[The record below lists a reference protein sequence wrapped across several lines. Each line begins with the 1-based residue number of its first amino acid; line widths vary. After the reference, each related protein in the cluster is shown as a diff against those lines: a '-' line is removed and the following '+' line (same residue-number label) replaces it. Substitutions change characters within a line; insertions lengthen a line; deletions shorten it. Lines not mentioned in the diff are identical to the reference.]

1 MSLKKNL
8 LSFLHGELNI
18 PLAGIAQTNDFSPQ
32 EIDRISSVLRS
43 FSRVTTLPEG
53 MEKPVH
59 PQELLGELRSIIV
72 VGVPGYMERPLP
84 FEQCREDLL
93 GSASPQHI
101 TAEIIKRRAD
111 RNLRICSFF
120 TDRGFTCKPLSG
132 TLLFS
137 AKLMAARCGIGY
149 YGKNSM
155 IQHPEYGSWF
165 SLTGFMTDAVLEPD
179 EPLPDDCGD
188 CRRCVKACPAGALDR
203 PYLCD
208 ETRCI
213 NFHLG
218 HNKKEIP
225 AAIRTACGN
234 LIGTACS
241 VCRDVCPGNKDLK
254 PISGCYAPKD
264 LLNPPLLKI
273 LDLDEEIWKNNFSK
287 TLMGLMM
294 RDKKYLLRNAAIA
307 LGNFRD
313 QRALTALSRLLEKG
327 AAEVRGYAA
336 WALGRIGSPEAL
348 SHLQAALPYE
358 QDPLIEDEILRANL
372 LRTDVN

>member
-1 MSLKKNL
+1 
-8 LSFLHGELNI
+8 
-18 PLAGIAQTNDFSPQ
+18 
-32 EIDRISSVLRS
+32 
-43 FSRVTTLPEG
+43 

-59 PQELLGELRSIIV
+59 PGELLGEFRSIIV
-72 VGVPGYMERPLP
+72 VGVPGYMERPLS
-84 FEQCREDLL
+84 FEQCRKELL
-93 GSASPQHI
+93 GSASPQHV
-101 TAEIIKRRAD
+101 TAEIIRRRVD
-111 RNLRICSFF
+111 RNFRICSFF
-120 TDRGFTCKPLSG
+120 TDRGFACKPLSG
-132 TLLFS
+132 TLLFP
-137 AKLMAARCGIGY
+137 AKLMAARSGIGY

-155 IQHPEYGSWF
+155 LRHPEYGSWI
-165 SLTGFMTDAVLEPD
+165 SLTGFMTEAVLEPD
-179 EPLPDDCGD
+179 KPLPEDCGD
-188 CRRCVKACPAGALDR
+188 CLRCVQACPAGALHR

-225 AAIRTACGN
+225 AAIRSACSN

-241 VCRDVCPGNKDLK
+241 VCRDVCPGNRDLK
-254 PISGCYAPKD
+254 PVSGLKAPKD

-273 LDLDEEIWKNNFSK
+273 IDMDEKIWKKTYSK

-313 QRALTALSRLLEKG
+313 QRAVKPLSRLLEQG
-327 AAEVRGYAA
+327 DAEVRGYAA

-358 QDPLIEDEILRANL
+358 KDPLIEDEIIYACKSIEN
-372 LRTDVN
+372 